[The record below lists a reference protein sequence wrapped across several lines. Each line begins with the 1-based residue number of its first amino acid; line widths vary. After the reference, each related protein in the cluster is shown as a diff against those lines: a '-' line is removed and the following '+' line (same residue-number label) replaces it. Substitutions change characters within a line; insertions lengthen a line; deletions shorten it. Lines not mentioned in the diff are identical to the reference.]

1 MLPSSRFASG
11 LKPNVAYLAL
21 NSNRRPNNDLSR
33 AGFDF
38 GSSVIVRP
46 RHRKMNSAW
55 DMMESTMSAVHWTD
69 RQRIGFADIDQDR
82 RIKFSSMIRFVG
94 AGYAGLF
101 SQLTPIDRAD
111 YFTTHGLTPIT
122 TYAQLE
128 RASRSTPLDTE
139 IELRYGATLGFVR
152 GRESDLR
159 RYGGYD
165 EIELSDAE
173 RAPVVSWSQHWLWF
187 SQKRGTP
194 LDRPAPGLEIDQTDE
209 LPPAPARPD
218 ASSGS
223 AAEHRFRWA
232 LRETDINNHVT
243 FAAYL
248 ERAEN
253 ALADAQLNAASPD
266 RVSVWFSRPSFAG
279 ELMHSVIADDDGA
292 FVVQF
297 LREQSGELCAT
308 LCLRAAVLEHAAG
321 VSSEGPGD

>member
-1 MLPSSRFASG
+1 
-11 LKPNVAYLAL
+11 
-21 NSNRRPNNDLSR
+21 
-33 AGFDF
+33 
-38 GSSVIVRP
+38 
-46 RHRKMNSAW
+46 
-55 DMMESTMSAVHWTD
+55 MMESAMSAVRWTE

-101 SQLTPIDRAD
+101 SQLTTVDRAD

-139 IELRYGATLGFVR
+139 IELSYGVTLGFVR
-152 GRESDLR
+152 GRRQSDLR

-173 RAPVVSWSQHWLWF
+173 RAPLGWWSQQWLWF
-187 SQKRGTP
+187 SQEHGAP
-194 LDRPAPGLEIDQTDE
+194 LDRPAPGLDFDQTDE
-209 LPPAPARPD
+209 LPAVPARPD
-218 ASSGS
+218 PSSGS

-253 ALADAQLNAASPD
+253 TLADAQLNAASPD
-266 RVSVWFSRPSFAG
+266 RASIWFSRPSFAG
-279 ELMHSVIADDDGA
+279 ELMHSVIGDDDGA
-292 FVVQF
+292 FTVHF
-297 LREQSGELCAT
+297 LREQSDELCAT
-308 LCLRAAVLEHAAG
+308 LCLRAAVVEYDAD
-321 VSSEGPGD
+321 VPSEGRGD